1 MSALVSLLKKDLMR
15 FPFHK
20 TCIRLLLLPFCLT
33 WFFAAP
39 KALSQERIH
48 TIRPPIT
55 PDGKP
60 VEVQV
65 GIQFLSIYA
74 IDSRSESFDAD
85 LYFWANWKDP
95 RGAKLL
101 TPEPIDHDIIS
112 REAAWGGE
120 QKLWNPYLEMNTSSL
135 ASQEREVITIYKNG
149 KVQYGTRIVGQF
161 RPPEGTMNFR
171 MFPFDSHR
179 LQVEASSFV
188 YNSSEVVF
196 RPDQELIEGNK
207 MSSVAERVRM
217 QEWKIKECNLIK
229 QDESFIGDNADE
241 TFSVLKFE
249 LYVVR
254 KSSYYILRWIV
265 PLLLIL
271 CLAWLALF
279 TPVGRLDVQAS
290 TVSAA
295 FLSLV
300 ALNFVV
306 ATDLPHCEYLTLFD
320 HGLVIAYIAVLIIGI
335 IVFRVSQLPE
345 DVGTKLFARSRRTMP
360 LAILIMNGAGA
371 YLFQTK
377 APDRLTITC
386 DAVIFLIWA
395 AYIAI
400 PFFGHLKDKRKH

>member
-1 MSALVSLLKKDLMR
+1 
-15 FPFHK
+15 
-20 TCIRLLLLPFCLT
+20 
-33 WFFAAP
+33 
-39 KALSQERIH
+39 
-48 TIRPPIT
+48 
-55 PDGKP
+55 
-60 VEVQV
+60 
-65 GIQFLSIYA
+65 
-74 IDSRSESFDAD
+74 
-85 LYFWANWKDP
+85 
-95 RGAKLL
+95 
-101 TPEPIDHDIIS
+101 
-112 REAAWGGE
+112 
-120 QKLWNPYLEMNTSSL
+120 
-135 ASQEREVITIYKNG
+135 
-149 KVQYGTRIVGQF
+149 
-161 RPPEGTMNFR
+161 MNFR

-196 RPDQELIEGNK
+196 RPDQELMGGK
-207 MSSVAERVRM
+207 MMSSVAERVRM

-241 TFSVLKFE
+241 AFSVLKFE

-254 KSSYYILRWIV
+254 KSSYYILRWII

-271 CLAWLALF
+271 SLAWLALF
-279 TPVGRLDVQAS
+279 TPVERLEVQAS

-345 DVGTKLFARSRRTMP
+345 DVGTKLFVRSRQTMP

-371 YLFQTK
+371 YLFQAK
-377 APDRLTITC
+377 AADRLTITI

-395 AYIAI
+395 AYIGV
-400 PFFGHLKDKRKH
+400 PFFGHCKTKRKH

>member
-1 MSALVSLLKKDLMR
+1 MR
-15 FPFHK
+15 FPNHK
-20 TCIRLLLLPFCLT
+20 GCIRYLLLPFCLT
-33 WFFAAP
+33 LLFATP
-39 KALSQERIH
+39 KAFSQERIH

-60 VEVQV
+60 VEIKV

-95 RGAKLL
+95 RAPKLL
-101 TPEPIDHDIIS
+101 QPEPIDHDIIS
-112 REAAWGGE
+112 PEAAWGGD
-120 QKLWNPYLEMNTSSL
+120 QKIWNPYLEMNTSSL
-135 ASQEREVITIYKNG
+135 ASQEREVITIHKDG
-149 KVQYGTRIVGQF
+149 KVEYGTRIVGQY

-179 LQVEASSFV
+179 LQVEVSSFV
-188 YNSSEVVF
+188 YNSKEVVF
-196 RPDQELIEGNK
+196 RPDDELVISNK
-207 MSSVAERVRM
+207 ISSVAEKVRM

-229 QDESFIGDNADE
+229 QDETFIGDNEDE
-241 TFSVLKFE
+241 NFSVLRFE

-279 TPVGRLDVQAS
+279 TPAGRLDVQAS

-306 ATDLPHCEYLTLFD
+306 TTDLPHCEYLTLFD

-345 DVGTKLFARSRRTMP
+345 DVGTKLFARARRTMP
-360 LAILIMNGAGA
+360 SAIIIINTVGA
-371 YLFQTK
+371 YLFHSK

-395 AYIAI
+395 AYIGT
-400 PFFGHLKDKRKH
+400 PFFEHLKASRKH